1 MSITDLFAFCTF
13 CQETPWEGLPWASTL
28 ASAGPAVS
36 SSSAIREP
44 SWRGARMDIERRG
57 SRWPWF
63 QPLIRRGLPHAGVS
77 TVGMTRHSLCPGTTL
92 QSLGQPA
99 TAAAGS
105 ARPIALGSIVDSR
118 SSSSEERRLEALRR
132 EFEREASF
140 NQVFVVLTVGAT
152 LIATLGLLANSPAVV
167 IGAMVVAPWIL
178 PLQAMAFEILRGRL
192 PMFLRALRTLLL
204 GVVICVLLAM
214 GVSAMVALP
223 DFGSEVINRTS
234 PNLLDLGVALV
245 AGAVAMV
252 AKLRKE
258 AISALAGLAIAVA
271 LVPPMCV
278 VGILLAS
285 PSWPLA
291 QGALLLFVTNLLG
304 IMVGAMAALAALEK
318 VYRRRLLNSR
328 LGLTSVALTA
338 LLVIPLGSSFLRL
351 LQQARRDHQAR
362 QLEVSIEQQLRR
374 STITLGSDPAID
386 LVGLNIDWQQ
396 NPPLIRARVRVT
408 DPQLPTT
415 GQVAAVQEFIN
426 RSQAPRRYR
435 LVVQR
440 TAVDLIG
447 PETAPNPAALE
458 VLSSP
463 AVPSPPQEADRP

>member
-1 MSITDLFAFCTF
+1 MGSS
-13 CQETPWEGLPWASTL
+13 LP
-28 ASAGPAVS
+28 P
-36 SSSAIREP
+36 
-44 SWRGARMDIERRG
+44 
-57 SRWPWF
+57 
-63 QPLIRRGLPHAGVS
+63 
-77 TVGMTRHSLCPGTTL
+77 
-92 QSLGQPA
+92 
-99 TAAAGS
+99 
-105 ARPIALGSIVDSR
+105 
-118 SSSSEERRLEALRR
+118 SSESRLETLRH
-132 EFEREASF
+132 EFEHEASF
-140 NQVFVVLTVGAT
+140 SQVFVVLTVGAT
-152 LIATLGLLANSPAVV
+152 LIATLGLLANSPGVV

-192 PMFLRALRTLLL
+192 QMFLRALRTLLL

-214 GVSAMVALP
+214 GVSALVGLP

-245 AGAVAMV
+245 AGAVAMY

-291 QGALLLFVTNLLG
+291 QGALLLFATNLLG

-318 VYRRRLLNSR
+318 VYRRRLFNSR

-338 LLVIPLGSSFLRL
+338 LLVIPLGSSFLKL
-351 LQQARRDHQAR
+351 SQQVRREHRAR
-362 QLEVSIEQQLRR
+362 QLQATIEQQLRR
-374 STITLGSDPAID
+374 NTITLGSDPAID
-386 LVGLNIDWQQ
+386 LVGIAIDWQQ
-396 NPPLIRARVRVT
+396 NPPLIRARVRVS
-408 DPQLPTT
+408 DPQLPSPA
-415 GQVAAVQEFIN
+415 QVAAVQAFIN

-435 LVVQR
+435 LLVQR

-447 PETAPNPAALE
+447 PETAPNPAALDMPSAPGAAAPIPSRE
-458 VLSSP
+458 LTESP
-463 AVPSPPQEADRP
+463 